1 MAIHKLNNYFKFSY
15 LNIKFTFLEYLIL
28 ISLFSYDEKS

>member
-1 MAIHKLNNYFKFSY
+1 MAIHELNNYFKFSY
-15 LNIKFTFLEYLIL
+15 PNINFTFKEYLIL